1 MLDTAVRILCRP
13 DELLVGESFIGVTTS
28 PFATI
33 NFSAKAAF
41 DAVNYNGRSKT
52 AYGDLPNF

>member
-13 DELLVGESFIGVTTS
+13 EELLVGESLIGVITS

-41 DAVNYNGRSKT
+41 EAVNYIAQS
-52 AYGDLPNF
+52 